1 MMNTDPTVYVVDDDD
16 AVRNSLRW
24 LMESAGFRVATYAN
38 AWEFLAGYDP
48 EGPGCLVLDVRL
60 AGHSG
65 LDLQEQL
72 AADGVALP
80 VIIITGHADVPI
92 AVRAMRTGAFD
103 FIEKPF
109 DDQVLLERVRQAVDL
124 DIRHRRERCSRA
136 ETMGRLALLT
146 PREKEV
152 LDGVVN
158 GLANKQIACDLG
170 ISIKTVEVH
179 RGQAMHKMHAGSVAE
194 LARLVQTART
204 AQDQHAPLTSGATQ

>member
-1 MMNTDPTVYVVDDDD
+1 MNTDPTVYVVDDDD
-16 AVRNSLRW
+16 AVRDSLRW

-72 AADGVALP
+72 AAEDITLP
-80 VIIITGHADVPI
+80 IIMITGHSDVPI

-124 DIRHRRERCSRA
+124 DILHRCERCVRA

-158 GLANKQIACDLG
+158 GLGNKQIARDLG

-204 AQDQHAPLTSGATQ
+204 AQDQHALLTSGATQ

>member
-1 MMNTDPTVYVVDDDD
+1 MNTDPTVYVVDDDD
-16 AVRNSLRW
+16 AVRDSLRW

-60 AGHSG
+60 EGHSG

-72 AADGVALP
+72 AAEDITLP
-80 VIIITGHADVPI
+80 IIMITGHSDVPI

-124 DIRHRRERCSRA
+124 DIRHRHEGCSRA

-158 GLANKQIACDLG
+158 GLGNKQIARDLG

-194 LARLVQTART
+194 LTRLVENART

>member
-1 MMNTDPTVYVVDDDD
+1 MNTDPTVYVVDDDA

-24 LMESAGFRVATYAN
+24 LIESAGFRVATYAN
-38 AWEFLAGYDP
+38 AWEFLAGCEP
-48 EGPGCLVLDVRL
+48 ESPGCLVLDVRL

-124 DIRHRRERCSRA
+124 DIRHRCERCARA
-136 ETMGRLALLT
+136 ETMRRLALLT

-158 GLANKQIACDLG
+158 GLANKQIARDLG

-179 RGQAMHKMHAGSVAE
+179 RGQVMRRMRAGSVAE

-204 AQDQHAPLTSGATQ
+204 AQEQHAPLTPGVTQ